1 MTTFFK
7 KKDKKKYSFRLSLA
21 VLLLS
26 IFSVLYSDINVS
38 KWNTNKGIIVH
49 DITHYNAYLP
59 TLFIYKDISL
69 SFFNTNPNALGL
81 GFYPKITQTGKKAI
95 VATYGMALLYSPFFF
110 VGHALAEPFGYKANG
125 LTAPYQM
132 ALQFSSLFYF
142 AIGLFF
148 MRKTLMKYFN
158 DKVIALVMLAIV
170 FGSNLFWYVTG
181 EAPMTHAYSFC
192 LITLFLFVTDKWV
205 DKTSVWSTIQLGLL
219 AGLISL
225 IRPTNIVVVLL
236 LVLWKVT
243 SFTDLKDRF
252 FMLLKHWQYI
262 FLMIL
267 FGFFVW
273 MPQFYYW
280 KLVSGQYFYY
290 SYPDDQGFF
299 FLNPQLFNNLFSW
312 RKGWLI
318 YTPVMAFSLIGMVL
332 LHRVNKLFFWP
343 VLVYFLLSWYI
354 LSSWWDWWYGGG
366 FGMRPYIDSYGVFAF
381 GLAAFLT
388 WAFRQRKFL
397 KIPLIT
403 IFALA
408 LLLGGYNNMRYHYSS
423 IHFDSNTRETYFVDF
438 FQVRHTP
445 GYWKSLRKPDYKLAR
460 KGIYRYEDESIEK

>member
-1 MTTFFK
+1 MTAFFK
-7 KKDKKKYSFRLSLA
+7 KKGRKKYSFTLSLA

-26 IFSVLYSDINVS
+26 ILAVIYYDFNVS
-38 KWNTNKGIIVH
+38 KWETNKGVIQH
-49 DITHYNAYLP
+49 DITQYNAYLP

-69 SFFNTNPNALGL
+69 NYWTQKPDALGR
-81 GFYPKITQTGKKAI
+81 GFFPKTTPLGKKAI
-95 VATYGMALLYSPFFF
+95 VATYGMSFLYSPFFF
-110 VGHALAEPFGYKANG
+110 VGHALAEPFGYEANG

-142 AIGLFF
+142 ALGLFF
-148 MRKTLMKYFN
+148 MRKILMKYFS
-158 DKVIALVMLAIV
+158 DKVIALVILATV
-170 FGSNLFWYVTG
+170 FGSNLFYYVTG

-205 DKTSVWSTIQLGLL
+205 DKTSVWSTIQLGFL
-219 AGLISL
+219 AGLISV
-225 IRPTNIVVVLL
+225 IRPTNIIVVLL

-243 SFTDLKDRF
+243 SFNDVKDRF
-252 FMLLKHWQYI
+252 FMLLRHWHLI
-262 FLMIL
+262 LLMIL
-267 FGFFVW
+267 FSLIVW

-299 FLNPQLFNNLFSW
+299 FNNPQLYNNLFSW

-318 YTPVMAFSLIGMVL
+318 YTTVMAFSLIGMAL
-332 LHRVNKLFFWP
+332 MHRVNKLFFWP

-366 FGMRPYIDSYGVFAF
+366 FGMRPYVDSYGVFAF
-381 GLAAFLT
+381 GIAAFLT
-388 WAFRQRKFL
+388 WTFRQRKFL

-403 IFALA
+403 IFMLA
-408 LLLGGYNNMRYHYSS
+408 LLLGGYNNMRYHYST
-423 IHFDSNTRETYFVDF
+423 IHFDSNTRETYMVDF
-438 FQVRHTP
+438 FKVRNKP
-445 GYWKSLRKPDYKLAR
+445 GFWETLRKPDYKLAR
-460 KGIYRYEDESIEK
+460 KGIYRYEDESVEK